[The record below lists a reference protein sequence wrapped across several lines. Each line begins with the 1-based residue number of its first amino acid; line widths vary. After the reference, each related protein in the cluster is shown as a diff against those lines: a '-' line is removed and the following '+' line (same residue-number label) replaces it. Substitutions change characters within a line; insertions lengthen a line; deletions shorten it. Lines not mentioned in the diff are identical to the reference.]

1 MAADSLYSG
10 EKKMV
15 SNLSDIK
22 INTGRQSEVDMV
34 KFLAI
39 PFMICIHF
47 YEQFGSFDHAV
58 KAPDTFFRNAM
69 EFAGGP
75 LAAPVFMFSMGIGMI
90 YTHHDS
96 PHDHIKRGCKLLFIG
111 YLLNFFRQTL
121 PQLIGLAMGIDSGID
136 IIGGLLCV
144 DILPFAGMAFLTV
157 GIMRKW
163 KLSAIQICEIAFL
176 MQAVG
181 IWSTRLYMKA
191 GVIQNL
197 LGLLIPTGKWTSFP
211 LTLWLVYPA
220 LGMIF
225 GEVLINCS
233 DKNKMYRKLMICSAV
248 FFAAFTAGLLYIGY
262 DIRNIYALC
271 GDSYYHHSI
280 IATLWI
286 TPVIISALGACYFI
300 SVKAD
305 NTKVGSFI
313 RYCSVN
319 LNTVY
324 IIQWLIIAYSVAIS
338 ILLGFDKTCSPLVIL
353 SGGIIVTV
361 ISILISVPF
370 AKRKTN
376 IHQ

>member
-1 MAADSLYSG
+1 MELS
-10 EKKMV
+10 
-15 SNLSDIK
+15 LSDKNLNSGRQFEVDAIK
-22 INTGRQSEVDMV
+22 I
-34 KFLAI
+34 LAI

-58 KAPDTFFRNAM
+58 KVPDTFFRNAM

-96 PHDHIKRGCKLLFIG
+96 PREHIKRGWKLLLTG

-121 PQLIGLAMGIDSGID
+121 PQLIGLAMGIDPGID

-157 GIMRKW
+157 GVMRKL
-163 KLSAIQICEIAFL
+163 KLSSIRITEIAFL
-176 MQAVG
+176 LQAVG
-181 IWSTRLYMKA
+181 IWTTRLHMKA

-197 LGLLIPTGKWTSFP
+197 LGLIVPTGKWTSFP

-220 LGMIF
+220 LGMVF
-225 GEVLINCS
+225 GEVLIKCS
-233 DKNKMYRKLMICSAV
+233 DKNKMYSKLMIRSAV

-262 DIRNIYALC
+262 DIRNIYALFN
-271 GDSYYHHSI
+271 DTYYHHSI

-286 TPVIISALGACYFI
+286 TPIIISALGTCYFI
-300 SVKAD
+300 FGKAG

-319 LNTVY
+319 LNMIY
-324 IIQWLIIAYSVAIS
+324 IIQWLIIAYSAAIR
-338 ILLGFDKTCSPLVIL
+338 ILLGFDKTSSPLVIL
-353 SGGIIVTV
+353 LGGIIVTA
-361 ISILISVPF
+361 ISILISVLF
-370 AKRKTN
+370 VKKKRKTN